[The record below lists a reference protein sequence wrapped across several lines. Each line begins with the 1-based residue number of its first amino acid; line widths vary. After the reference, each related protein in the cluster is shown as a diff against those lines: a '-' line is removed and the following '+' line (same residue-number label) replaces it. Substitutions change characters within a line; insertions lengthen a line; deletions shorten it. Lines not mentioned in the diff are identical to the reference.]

1 MLPISLCCGQT
12 LTVSSDELAGLAFY
26 ESDVDGAVPVN
37 FRSIQRSGFLR
48 IVTALLFIRPV
59 AMD

>member
-1 MLPISLCCGQT
+1 M
-12 LTVSSDELAGLAFY
+12 SSDELAGLAFY